1 MNMYIYGLALLYIYS
16 CLEACVILV
25 PRPGIESPALGSW
38 SLNHWTARGSPC

>member
-38 SLNHWTARGSPC
+38 SLN